1 MIDGM
6 RHASFNIP
14 EEQLADFCHRHKVA
28 NLSLFGSHLH
38 GDARPDSDID
48 LLVQFLP
55 DANPSLFDFGGMIM
69 ELREILGRDVDLRT
83 PEDLSPYFR
92 NHVLREA
99 RLLYAA

>member
-1 MIDGM
+1 MQDLSI
-6 RHASFNIP
+6 NIS
-14 EEQLADFCHRHKVA
+14 EAQLADFCHRHQVA

-38 GDARPDSDID
+38 DDARPDSDID

-55 DANPSLFDFGGMIM
+55 DAHPSLFDIGGMVM
-69 ELREILGRDVDLRT
+69 ELREMLGRDVDLRT